1 MEGHRRKCRVGDQ
14 QTIQALGF
22 VSQNALQA
30 AENKFYI
37 DIPDD
42 GRR

>member
-1 MEGHRRKCRVGDQ
+1 MCKVGDQ

-22 VSQNALQA
+22 VSHNALQA
-30 AENKFYI
+30 AENKFCI
-37 DIPDD
+37 GIPDD